1 MSWAGEDSVRFG
13 SSFDDSWGVAKSI
26 RNRVRGD
33 DLEEGVDE
41 LVSFLFIF
49 FLGDERSPLS
59 EGIHSSTGVS
69 PTPNTF
75 F

>member
-1 MSWAGEDSVRFG
+1 MPWAGEDSVRFG
-13 SSFDDSWGVAKSI
+13 SSFDDSWRMPESI
-26 RNRVRGD
+26 GNRVRGD

-59 EGIHSSTGVS
+59 ESIHSAFEADAT
-69 PTPNTF
+69 
-75 F
+75 